1 MNSESSAISTRVAI
15 VIRRTEEP
23 SLNRS
28 PAVLSG
34 ENYWMFVV
42 AHAPPIGRLPIG
54 ERTLPLRIRCESHT
68 PTLGAG
74 SLESGD
80 GAGIDR
86 TPRSEELRPIT
97 LGIR

>member
-54 ERTLPLRIRCESHT
+54 DGHALCVSDVKATRRRSGPVLSNPVTER
-68 PTLGAG
+68 
-74 SLESGD
+74 
-80 GAGIDR
+80 
-86 TPRSEELRPIT
+86 RSTERRGPKS
-97 LGIR
+97 